1 MRVAPLKQDTN
12 MTDLNNDARELSINE
27 LNTVSGGA
35 DKPPQ
40 PKNPKPTTTPG
51 HFEVEDFSFDT

>member
-1 MRVAPLKQDTN
+1 
-12 MTDLNNDARELSINE
+12 MTDLTNNKHARELSINE

-35 DKPPQ
+35 DKPPR

-51 HFEVEDFSFDT
+51 HFEVETFLLIREQTFGIG